1 MIQFGEP
8 ETWKQ
13 TVDQFAE
20 NKDKTAALLDNT
32 SLGAYYDFLDAGG
45 QLNYED
51 FLQYQSI
58 PQSDRPLTGQ
68 TPTEQYLESKE
79 KKLIKVDL

>member
-45 QLNYED
+45 Q
-51 FLQYQSI
+51 
-58 PQSDRPLTGQ
+58 
-68 TPTEQYLESKE
+68 
-79 KKLIKVDL
+79 